1 MTRKE
6 CLDKAAECVLK
17 DRQNVYGK
25 PEDCFGMIA
34 RMWGAYLGVCVSA
47 HDVAAMMAL
56 LKIARFRH
64 NPFHEDNAVDCAGYA
79 ACMVECATAWERE
92 GEDEAE
98 GGCCQD
104 GKDQPE
110 FKCGDRVQFR
120 DEIPSTSEPHWFD
133 GVYVERLSDGGH
145 AVAFGPQGHVIH
157 CSDKEIRPAPKAAGC
172 EELVQ
177 EESEP
182 EFNPRDR
189 VQAKMGDGKWR
200 DAFVSGKEIVS
211 GKLHYTVSIHGFDG
225 YYSFPAEDIRP
236 APKAEGCEALVEKDA
251 PQTPAELYDRI
262 IASNPA
268 TYGRPR
274 KPTGEELAEMAEIEE
289 DA

>member
-64 NPFHEDNAVDCAGYA
+64 NPSHEDNAVDCAGYA
-79 ACMVECATAWERE
+79 ACMVETATAWERE

-110 FKCGDRVQFR
+110 FKRGDRVQAR
-120 DEIPSTSEPHWFD
+120 LGD
-133 GVYVERLSDGGH
+133 GV
-145 AVAFGPQGHVIH
+145 
-157 CSDKEIRPAPKAAGC
+157 
-172 EELVQ
+172 
-177 EESEP
+177 
-182 EFNPRDR
+182 
-189 VQAKMGDGKWR
+189 WR
-200 DAFVSGKEIVS
+200 DAVV
-211 GKLHYTVSIHGFDG
+211 T
-225 YYSFPAEDIRP
+225 
-236 APKAEGCEALVEKDA
+236 
-251 PQTPAELYDRI
+251 
-262 IASNPA
+262 
-268 TYGRPR
+268 
-274 KPTGEELAEMAEIEE
+274 
-289 DA
+289 

>member
-17 DRQNVYGK
+17 DRQNAYGK

-34 RMWGAYLGVCVSA
+34 GMWGAYLGVCVSA

-64 NPFHEDNAVDCAGYA
+64 NPSHEDNAVDCAGYA

-104 GKDQPE
+104 GKHQPE
-110 FKCGDRVQFR
+110 FKPGDKVQA
-120 DEIPSTSEPHWFD
+120 
-133 GVYVERLSDGGH
+133 RLSDEVWRD
-145 AVAFGPQGHVIH
+145 AVVTG
-157 CSDKEIRPAPKAAGC
+157 KEITCGKLYYTVKIRDFSGYYSLQAGDVRPAPKEAEGC

-177 EESEP
+177 K
-182 EFNPRDR
+182 D
-189 VQAKMGDGKWR
+189 
-200 DAFVSGKEIVS
+200 
-211 GKLHYTVSIHGFDG
+211 LH
-225 YYSFPAEDIRP
+225 EDC
-236 APKAEGCEALVEKDA
+236 EGCLYKTYADSHAEEHDA
-251 PQTPAELYDRI
+251 PQTKEELMER
-262 IASNPA
+262 IASCNPA
-268 TYGRPR
+268 IFHGAD
-274 KPTGEELAEMAEIEE
+274 E
-289 DA
+289 

>member
-6 CLDKAAECVLK
+6 CLDKAAQCVLQ
-17 DRQNVYGK
+17 DRQNQYGK

-79 ACMVECATAWERE
+79 ACMIETATAWERE
-92 GEDEAE
+92 QAEEQGPQDGDEVVVLWKRKDKAE
-98 GGCCQD
+98 G
-104 GKDQPE
+104 
-110 FKCGDRVQFR
+110 V
-120 DEIPSTSEPHWFD
+120 
-133 GVYVERLSDGGH
+133 
-145 AVAFGPQGHVIH
+145 
-157 CSDKEIRPAPKAAGC
+157 

-177 EESEP
+177 EEPEP

-211 GKLHYTVSIHGFDG
+211 GKLHYTVGIHGFDG

-236 APKAEGCEALVEKDA
+236 APRAEGCEDLVQKDA
-251 PQTPAELYDRI
+251 PATTQELYDRI
-262 IASNPA
+262 VDANPSIFK
-268 TYGRPR
+268 PR
-274 KPTGEELAEMAEIEE
+274 TPTGEELAEMAEE
-289 DA
+289 DGNACS